1 MWLDL
6 KLNPVKLN
14 YYPFMTSLDKCNGIC
29 NNAFDDFS
37 AIACISSKAKG
48 VNVKV
53 FKMMTRTN
61 GSKTLAKHHWCS

>member
-1 MWLDL
+1 
-6 KLNPVKLN
+6 
-14 YYPFMTSLDKCNGIC
+14 MTSLDKCNGIC

-37 AIACISSKAKG
+37 AIVCIPSKAKC

-61 GSKTLAKHHWCS
+61 GSKTLAKHH